1 MNKLIEIKAYPL
13 SKEEPYGSQGG
24 FDIRRLALKHVCVL
38 GKSQLPGNTGQ
49 PHRADVHTLIKMIRC
64 GKLAKND
71 KKDL

>member
-1 MNKLIEIKAYPL
+1 MDL
-13 SKEEPYGSQGG
+13 SGDLT
-24 FDIRRLALKHVCVL
+24 FDVLPKHVCVL